1 MTTTPGYFDRKS
13 TPTTTT
19 SIRPGL
25 SHLQANPPSPHT
37 PPQQRLVPSAF
48 SSPSLSY
55 RVEEES
61 LIFEFGARHFS
72 AGFAGERSPRCTLTF
87 GPEDSRRIGDYRRW
101 LPGFEERKV
110 RKRKGYEWGEDY
122 ELWRMD
128 MRKLDL
134 GLVEDKIER
143 AVREAYTKYLLLDSK
158 SRKVVLLSPSI
169 MPHPLLSC
177 ILNTL
182 FINFN
187 NPTITLMP
195 IPLVCMAAAGCRSG
209 LVVDIGWGETLVTGL
224 YEYREIH
231 QARTTRAMKAVTRD
245 MAKLIHLYS
254 KNSDPDISLI
264 AGEEAFDTSIDDL
277 FEHAEEVTTRMAW
290 CKSHDTSCNEVT
302 TSPEKAGNLGSE
314 NEPNNQ
320 NINDLPGEDP
330 LVSLPRAPHSLE
342 HFQIRFSHLALPV
355 EAALFA
361 RSKTANDI
369 DDNDQPLPILIYKA
383 LSRLAPDVRSLCMS
397 RIIITGGG
405 SRIPGL
411 KGRLLAEVSALIKT
425 RNWNPIHGKAA
436 DEQRRRLNELKI
448 KQRAASQPPAASTQF
463 QPSTAPHPPD
473 PIADKLRRDQ
483 EAQGSYPVVSGI
495 VRGVETLGVWA
506 GGSLLANLKIKSVV
520 EIDRDAFLQHGI
532 MGARRDAEASVVAPQ
547 RQAAGPGIARTGVGD
562 KTVWTLGAWA

>member
-13 TPTTTT
+13 TTTTT

-37 PPQQRLVPSAF
+37 PPQQRLVSSAF

-61 LIFEFGARHFS
+61 LVFEFGARHFS
-72 AGFAGERSPRCTLTF
+72 AGFAGESSPRCRLTF

-110 RKRKGYEWGEDY
+110 RKRKGYEWGEDH

-128 MRKLDL
+128 MRELDL
-134 GLVEDKIER
+134 GLVEDKMER

-158 SRKVVLLSPSI
+158 SRKVVLLSPSV

-177 ILNTL
+177 VLKTL
-182 FINFN
+182 YINFN

-209 LVVDIGWGETLVTGL
+209 LVVDIGWEETLVTGL

-254 KNSDPDISLI
+254 NNSGPDISLMTD
-264 AGEEAFDTSIDDL
+264 EDAFDTSIDDM

-290 CKSHDTSCNEVT
+290 CKSHDALSHEVT
-302 TSPEKAGNLGSE
+302 ASPENAGSLGNE
-314 NEPNNQ
+314 DEPNRQKTN
-320 NINDLPGEDP
+320 NFPGQDP
-330 LVSLPRAPHSLE
+330 IISFSRAPHSLE
-342 HFQIRFSHLALPV
+342 HLRIPFSHFALPV

-361 RSKTANDI
+361 HSKTANDI
-369 DDNDQPLPILIYKA
+369 DDHDQPLHIIIYKA
-383 LSRLAPDVRSLCMS
+383 LSRLTPDVRSLCMS

-411 KGRLLAEVSALIKT
+411 KSRLLAEVSALIMT
-425 RNWNPIHGKAA
+425 RNWNPVHGKAA
-436 DEQRRRLNELKI
+436 DEQRRRLNEIKI
-448 KQRAASQPPAASTQF
+448 KQRANSKPPPASAQI
-463 QPSTAPHPPD
+463 QPSAAPHPPD

-483 EAQGSYPVVSGI
+483 EAQGSHPVVSGI

-532 MGARRDAEASVVAPQ
+532 MGARRDVEASVVAPQ
-547 RQAAGPGIARTGVGD
+547 RQAAGPGIARTAVGD

>member
-1 MTTTPGYFDRKS
+1 M
-13 TPTTTT
+13 
-19 SIRPGL
+19 
-25 SHLQANPPSPHT
+25 
-37 PPQQRLVPSAF
+37 
-48 SSPSLSY
+48 
-55 RVEEES
+55 
-61 LIFEFGARHFS
+61 
-72 AGFAGERSPRCTLTF
+72 
-87 GPEDSRRIGDYRRW
+87 
-101 LPGFEERKV
+101 
-110 RKRKGYEWGEDY
+110 RKRKGYEWGEDH

-128 MRKLDL
+128 MRELDL

-158 SRKVVLLSPSI
+158 SRKVVLLSPSV

-177 ILNTL
+177 ILKTL

-264 AGEEAFDTSIDDL
+264 TGEDVFDTSIDDL

-290 CKSHDTSCNEVT
+290 CKSHDTSSHEL
-302 TSPEKAGNLGSE
+302 TSSSQQTGNLGSE
-314 NEPNNQ
+314 DEPNNQ
-320 NINDLPGEDP
+320 NTNDLPEEDP
-330 LVSLPRAPHSLE
+330 IVSVPRAPHSLE
-342 HFQIRFSHLALPV
+342 HFQIPFSHFALPV

-369 DDNDQPLPILIYKA
+369 DDNDQPLHILIYKA

-411 KGRLLAEVSALIKT
+411 KSRLLAELSASIKT
-425 RNWNPIHGKAA
+425 RNWNPVHGKAA

-448 KQRAASQPPAASTQF
+448 KQRAALQPPPASTQI
-463 QPSTAPHPPD
+463 QPSMAPHPPD

-483 EAQGSYPVVSGI
+483 EAQGSHPVVSGI

-532 MGARRDAEASVVAPQ
+532 MGARRDVEASVVAPQ
-547 RQAAGPGIARTGVGD
+547 RQAAGPGIARTAVGD